1 MKEII
6 SLVPSAIILSISIV
20 YVISQIMKSSIKNV
34 GIIRYLLSIII
45 LSLYL
50 IISYHSTMIF
60 LRYLL
65 FIFVLPLI
73 TVLIMKKTFK
83 ESFVASFFTFILLAI
98 SELLFVIIVEYILRM
113 NIENFYGVL
122 LANIGIA
129 LILFLLIKIP
139 KFLALLQVWLDKI
152 VDLKKYYSII
162 LIVTLCFS
170 VSIIIY
176 INYFNTTT
184 KLKFILNLIVIVT
197 YAITTIILFNEKN
210 NSTKI
215 QYEYENA
222 LNNLDEY
229 EKMLDFQKVANHEN
243 KNQLLVIKGM
253 IDKKDSK
260 LDEYIDSIILEKREV
275 NEDFLYRTNIIPSGG
290 LRGLVY
296 YKLLSMKEKGIN
308 VDLNISNK
316 VRKVEL
322 EKMGVSLNKDLCK
335 IMGVI
340 LDNARQAVEDLDQKN
355 IDIEMNYADNE
366 FIITVSNNFVGN
378 LDLSEM
384 DNVGYTTKGSGHGYG
399 LALMKQLIDKNNC
412 LDNQKYVYGQK
423 FVQKVILNLSK

>member
-1 MKEII
+1 MKI
-6 SLVPSAIILSISIV
+6 LYDFLGALILSISTI
-20 YVISQIMKSSIKNV
+20 YAISQIMKFSIKNV

-73 TVLIMKKTFK
+73 IVFIMNKTFK
-83 ESFVASFFTFILLAI
+83 ESFVASFFIFILSAI
-98 SELLFVIIVEYILRM
+98 SELLFAIILTYILKM
-113 NIENFYGVL
+113 NTENFYGVL
-122 LANIGIA
+122 LGNIGIA

-139 KFLALLQVWLDKI
+139 KFLELLQSWLDKI
-152 VDLKKYYSII
+152 VDLKSYYLII

-176 INYFNTTT
+176 INYFNTDT

-197 YAITTIILFNEKN
+197 YALTTIILFNEKN
-210 NSTKI
+210 NSNKI

-260 LDEYIDSIILEKREV
+260 LDEYIDSIILEKSEA
-275 NEDFLYRTNIIPSGG
+275 NEDFLYLTNIIPSGG

-340 LDNARQAVEDLDQKN
+340 LDNARQAVEDLEQKN

-399 LALMKQLIDKNNC
+399 LALMKQLIDKNSC

-423 FVQKVILNLSK
+423 FVQKIILNLSK

>member
-1 MKEII
+1 MKI
-6 SLVPSAIILSISIV
+6 LYDFLGALILSISTI
-20 YVISQIMKSSIKNV
+20 YVISQIMKFSIKNV

-73 TVLIMKKTFK
+73 TVLIMKKPFK
-83 ESFVASFFTFILLAI
+83 ESFVAGFFTFILLAI
-98 SELLFVIIVEYILRM
+98 SELLFAIILTYILRM

-122 LANIGIA
+122 ICNVGIA

-139 KFLALLQVWLDKI
+139 KFLALLQGWLDKI
-152 VDLKKYYSII
+152 VDLKKYYLII